1 MSTWTQGELGAL
13 GAATELRISTHLP
26 DGTLRPAVPIWVVRA
41 GDDIYVRSYRGTDG
55 TWFQHA
61 TADGTAHIHAG
72 NVDSEVTVR
81 RTGTAVRTEIDEAY
95 RTKYAGY
102 GHAYT
107 EPMTADVAAATTLQL
122 TPAHGKDLDHD
133 KQP

>member
-1 MSTWTQGELGAL
+1 
-13 GAATELRISTHLP
+13 
-26 DGTLRPAVPIWVVRA
+26 VPIWVVRA